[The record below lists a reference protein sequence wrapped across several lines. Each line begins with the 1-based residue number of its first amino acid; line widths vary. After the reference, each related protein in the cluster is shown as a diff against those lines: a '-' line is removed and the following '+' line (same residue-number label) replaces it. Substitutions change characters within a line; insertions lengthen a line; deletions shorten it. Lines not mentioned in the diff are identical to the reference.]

1 MPATRLRSLSLLA
14 AGVLIFGACSS
25 GTGSSAAPS
34 GASADCAGSG
44 TTGAAGAPEIPDV
57 VDGKFNVAMV
67 LIGPHD
73 DGGWSQ
79 AHYEGLQYVC
89 ENVPDAHTAYI
100 ELVPEGADS
109 EQVFRSL
116 ARKGFDFII
125 GTSFGYMDPM
135 ATVAEEF
142 PDATFLHLTGYK
154 SNFKNF
160 GNFFGA
166 MEDFKYL
173 AGMLAGSRA
182 VKDGVEKIGYMA
194 TFPIPEELRLGN
206 AIMRG
211 VKVTCPDCTMD
222 IRFINT
228 WHDPQLERDAAASL
242 FDAGAQVVFTGADT
256 PAVADVAQEKGKWA
270 VTYDH
275 PSSCKVDAVPDRAV
289 LDLGPRVRP
298 DRRAGQGRD
307 LRSRLR
313 VLRCRLQGDGPVRV
327 HGRRDA
333 DQGRRGP
340 ARGRR
345 HGRQGPARQDAGRRL
360 RTVRCLRRSDRR
372 QHRQGA
378 AAGRPKL
385 EQSDLDQFPPG
396 APGSECKTCMY
407 WWNEGIT
414 TELPPLSTELA
425 SPTPRPTAVR
435 RGPPLPSHGT
445 DRMTS
450 PAPAPATAGPAADP
464 PRLPPSRRA
473 ASSRPSPA
481 SSPTTMST
489 STSGPARSTRSS
501 ARTAPARARS

>member
-1 MPATRLRSLSLLA
+1 MMRRRLSWLS
-14 AGVLIFGACSS
+14 VLVTIVVLVGACNSA
-25 GTGSSAAPS
+25 GGSSAPTGSAAAAS
-34 GASADCAGSG
+34 GGASAACAGTG
-44 TTGAAGAPEIPDV
+44 TQGGSADLQIPDV
-57 VDGKFNVAMV
+57 EDGKFNVAMV

-89 ENVPDAHTAYI
+89 ENVADSHVAYI

-142 PDATFLHLTGYK
+142 PDQTFLHLTGFK
-154 SNFKNF
+154 SNGKNF

-182 VKDGVEKIGYMA
+182 KADGNPKVGYMA

-211 VKVTCPDCTMD
+211 VKVTCPECTMD
-222 IRFINT
+222 VRFINT
-228 WHDPQLERDAAASL
+228 WHDPIKERDGAASL

-256 PAVADVAQEKGKWA
+256 PAVADVAEEKGKWG

-275 PSSCKVDAVPDRAV
+275 PGSCKIDACLTAPYWIW
-289 LDLGPRVRP
+289 GPEYTRIAEQVKAKTYK
-298 DRRAGQGRD
+298 AGYEYF
-307 LRSRLR
+307 
-313 VLRCRLQGDGPVRV
+313 
-327 HGRRDA
+327 DA
-333 DQGRRGP
+333 DAKAMGLFGFMEGETLQPGVASLPEADVTMVKDTLAKMLAGTFGRFDVFAGP
-340 ARGRR
+340 LKDNTGKELL
-345 HGRQGPARQDAGRRL
+345 PAG
-360 RTVRCLRRSDRR
+360 S
-372 QHRQGA
+372 
-378 AAGRPKL
+378 KL

-407 WWNEGIT
+407 WWNDGIVSKLP
-414 TELPPLSTELA
+414 ELT
-425 SPTPRPTAVR
+425 
-435 RGPPLPSHGT
+435 
-445 DRMTS
+445 
-450 PAPAPATAGPAADP
+450 PAP
-464 PRLPPSRRA
+464 
-473 ASSRPSPA
+473 
-481 SSPTTMST
+481 
-489 STSGPARSTRSS
+489 
-501 ARTAPARARS
+501 